1 MTTKEDARRES
12 KRVRFSFPH
21 TPHCLA
27 GRTMTR
33 GSALHIQARGFFG
46 VLTSPDTRF
55 GAVAFDSGYTRP
67 GVARIRSLARRRRL
81 CSA

>member
-1 MTTKEDARRES
+1 MPRGAAR
-12 KRVRFSFPH
+12 
-21 TPHCLA
+21 
-27 GRTMTR
+27 
-33 GSALHIQARGFFG
+33 HIQARGFFG
-46 VLTSPDTRF
+46 VLTSSDTRF